1 MQLTRFTDLGLRVL
15 MYLTQPERAEPV
27 TNAEIAAQFGVP
39 HNHVIKVVHRLGKL
53 GWIRTQRG
61 RGGGISLGVAP
72 AKLRLGDVLREL
84 EGDAPLVDCDR
95 PPCVLQNTCQLKHA
109 LDVGL
114 AKFYSAMNEYT
125 LADVSGR
132 RTATTLAALHRAY
145 LTVLPS

>member
-15 MYLTQPERAEPV
+15 MYLTQPERADAV
-27 TNAEIAAQFGVP
+27 TSAEIATQFDVP

-61 RGGGISLGVAP
+61 RGGGISLRA
-72 AKLRLGDVLREL
+72 AASKLRLGDVLRTL
-84 EGDAPLVDCDR
+84 EGDGSLVDCER
-95 PPCVLQNTCQLKHA
+95 PPCVLRGSCQLKHA

-114 AKFYSAMNEYT
+114 ARFYSAMNEFT

-132 RTATTLAALHRAY
+132 RTGSALAALHRTHLQVISA
-145 LTVLPS
+145 